1 MADELN
7 LVTGL
12 FLGQAAITVL
22 EDDVDL
28 PGGIYTPACLGE
40 TFVNRVS
47 DAGFKMDVK
56 ILEG

>member
-1 MADELN
+1 M
-7 LVTGL
+7 TGL

-28 PGGIYTPACLGE
+28 PGGIYTPVCLGE

-47 DAGFKMDVK
+47 DAGFTMDVK
-56 ILEG
+56 ILDG